1 MTTESLQEPPRESPA
16 GPRLGIEVGAQGTW
30 LVVELRGE
38 LDLFTAPALADRV
51 EALIRQPSSPR
62 IALQVSQVGFCDS
75 AGINTFVRLWKRAG
89 AAGRELVL
97 LRPHPRVAQVLA
109 MTALDH
115 YLPVHDTLPA

>member
-1 MTTESLQEPPRESPA
+1 M
-16 GPRLGIEVGAQGTW
+16 
-30 LVVELRGE
+30 
-38 LDLFTAPALADRV
+38 ADRV

-62 IALQVSQVGFCDS
+62 IALQVSRVGFCDS
-75 AGINTFVRLWKRAG
+75 AGINAFVRLWKRAG

-115 YLPVHDTLPA
+115 YLPMHDTLPA

>member
-16 GPRLGIEVGAQGTW
+16 GPRLGIEVGAQGAW

-75 AGINTFVRLWKRAG
+75 AGINTLVRLWKRAG